1 MIHLKWS
8 FRLKSSDF
16 ETDSLTISNLKQRK
30 ELREHN
36 FIQKKYNKW

>member
-8 FRLKSSDF
+8 FQLKSFDF
-16 ETDSLTISNLKQRK
+16 ETDSLTISDLKQRIQLG
-30 ELREHN
+30 EYN